1 VTTPMVT
8 HRLQT
13 GAPPSAHHVG
23 MPFDPD
29 NRERIGQTIQAPWSA
44 VGLVSA
50 HFPTAGYI
58 AESTGFVIG
67 DRYVVT
73 AAHAVYDKA
82 NGGGVASKVIYQPAR
97 NASQLPF
104 RTSTVSTWKYPTEY
118 PAAGRLY
125 DYCLLT
131 LAEPLPREVLHYRL
145 TVASDSELTSGEF
158 QIAGYPDDKAPE
170 NSMWSGSGKLLSAG
184 ARILRYK
191 ISTSGGQSG
200 AAVATYIDTNTTNAV
215 GIHVGVGPAK
225 DANEAIRLTREVVD
239 RINSWK

>member
-1 VTTPMVT
+1 VTTPIVT
-8 HRLQT
+8 HRLLT

-23 MPFDPD
+23 KPFEPD

-50 HFPTAGYI
+50 TFRGGYI

-67 DRYVVT
+67 NRYVVT
-73 AAHAVYDKA
+73 AAHAVYDKVS
-82 NGGGVASKVIYQPAR
+82 GDGVADKVIYQPAR

-104 RTSTVSTWKYPTEY
+104 GTCTASTWKFPTEY
-118 PAAGRLY
+118 PAGGRLY

-131 LAEPLPREVLHYRL
+131 LEKPLPSEVFHYRL
-145 TVASDSELTSGEF
+145 TVASDNELTNGVF
-158 QIAGYPDDKAPE
+158 QIAGYPDDKAPD
-170 NSMWSGSGKLLSAG
+170 NSMWSGSGKLVSAG

-200 AAVATYIDTNTTNAV
+200 AAVATDLDVHSTSAV
-215 GIHVGVGPAK
+215 GIHVGVGPVG
-225 DANEAIRLTREVVD
+225 DANEAVRLTREVVD
-239 RINSWK
+239 QINSWK

>member
-158 QIAGYPDDKAPE
+158 QIAGYPDDVGKRKAAQCRRTHPALQDLHVRRSKRCGGRHLHRHE
-170 NSMWSGSGKLLSAG
+170 YDERGRHPRRRRTGERRQRSNTADQGSC
-184 ARILRYK
+184 
-191 ISTSGGQSG
+191 
-200 AAVATYIDTNTTNAV
+200 
-215 GIHVGVGPAK
+215 
-225 DANEAIRLTREVVD
+225 
-239 RINSWK
+239 